1 MMAQE
6 ARGGGAV
13 LVTAKGEDREAVHH
27 FKKSVRTPQFMGTL
41 TKVGGEG
48 LHAHDK
54 DLVRPV

>member
-41 TKVGGEG
+41 GGG
-48 LHAHDK
+48 
-54 DLVRPV
+54 RGRGPSCP